1 MLDRTLRKKIRNNE
15 LVLGSWITIGHPN
28 VAEILSNAG
37 FDFLVIDIEH
47 NLIDNAM
54 MQALITTIQA
64 KGVAAFVRV
73 SKNEEVVI
81 KHVLDAG
88 ADGII
93 VPMVCTREDAE
104 KAVNYAKYPPRGK
117 RGVGLARA
125 QQYGVCFEE
134 YKQWVDEDLTVIAQ
148 IEHIDGINN
157 LEEII
162 GVDGIDGSIIGP
174 YDLSG
179 SLGHPGEFERN
190 DVKAALNKYIE
201 TSKKYNFTMGFHVVN
216 TDPTKIRTK
225 IDEGYRFIA
234 YGTDFLFMGDTAKK
248 GMDVLKTINLYGE
261 NLRRY

>member
-1 MLDRTLRKKIRNNE
+1 MLNNTLRKRIKAGE
-15 LVLGSWITIGHPN
+15 LTLGSWITIGHPN
-28 VAEILSNAG
+28 VAEILANAG
-37 FDFLVIDIEH
+37 FDWLVIDIEH
-47 NLIDNAM
+47 NPIDISM
-54 MQALITTIQA
+54 VQTLITTIQS

-93 VPMVCTREDAE
+93 VPMVCSRADAIQ
-104 KAVNYAKYPPRGK
+104 AVDYAKYPPIGK

-125 QQYGVCFEE
+125 QQYGTGFDI
-134 YKQWVDEDLTVIAQ
+134 YKKWVSEDLVVIAQ

-162 GVDGIDGSIIGP
+162 SVDGIDGTIIGP

-179 SLGHPGEFERN
+179 SMGMPGEF
-190 DVKAALNKYIE
+190 DKPVVKEALKRYIDICQKY
-201 TSKKYNFTMGFHVVN
+201 KFPMGFHVVN
-216 TDPTKIRTK
+216 TDPAKIQEK

-234 YGTDFLFMGDTAKK
+234 YGTDFLFMGDTSAN
-248 GMDVLKTINLYGE
+248 GMDI
-261 NLRRY
+261 LRKM

>member
-1 MLDRTLRKKIRNNE
+1 MLNNTLRNRIKAGE
-15 LVLGSWITIGHPN
+15 LTLGSWITIGHPN

-37 FDFLVIDIEH
+37 FDWLVIDIEH
-47 NLIDNAM
+47 NPIDISM
-54 MQALITTIQA
+54 VQTLITTIQS
-64 KGVAAFVRV
+64 KGVAALVRV

-93 VPMVCTREDAE
+93 VPMICSKEDAIQ
-104 KAVNYAKYPPRGK
+104 AVDYAKYPPIGK

-125 QQYGVCFEE
+125 QQYGTGFES
-134 YKQWVDEDLTVIAQ
+134 YKKWVAEDLVVIAQ

-162 GVDGIDGSIIGP
+162 SVDGIDGTIIGP

-179 SLGHPGEFERN
+179 SMGMPGEFEKPV
-190 DVKAALNKYIE
+190 VKEALKRYIDICQ
-201 TSKKYNFTMGFHVVN
+201 KHGFPMGFHVVN
-216 TDPTKIRTK
+216 TDPAKIQEK

-234 YGTDFLFMGDTAKK
+234 YGTDFLFMGDLARD
-248 GMDVLKTINLYGE
+248 GIKTIKNK
-261 NLRRY
+261 

>member
-1 MLDRTLRKKIRNNE
+1 MLNKTLRKRIKAGE
-15 LVLGSWITIGHPN
+15 LTLGSWITIGHPN
-28 VAEILSNAG
+28 VAEILANAG
-37 FDFLVIDIEH
+37 FDWLVIDIEH
-47 NLIDNAM
+47 NPIDISMVQN
-54 MQALITTIQA
+54 LITTIQS

-93 VPMVCTREDAE
+93 VPMICSKEDA
-104 KAVNYAKYPPRGK
+104 KQAVEYAKYPPLGK

-125 QQYGVCFEE
+125 QQYGTVFET
-134 YKQWVDEDLTVIAQ
+134 YKKWVAEDLVVIAQ

-162 GVDGIDGSIIGP
+162 SVPGIDGTIIGP

-179 SLGHPGEFERN
+179 SMGMPGEFERPV
-190 DVKAALNKYIE
+190 VKEALAKYIDICK
-201 TSKKYNFTMGFHVVN
+201 TYNFPMGFHVVN
-216 TDPTKIRTK
+216 ADPAKIQEK

-234 YGTDFLFMGDTAKK
+234 YGTDFLFMGNTAAK
-248 GMDVLKTINLYGE
+248 GMKE
-261 NLRRY
+261 LRK